1 MAEAVSQQN
10 NQLELLMSERTNTGS
25 SRTNNG
31 LVESQGYIVEKNFWD
46 PEELYHPVPR
56 ERGQIFYFGSIDR
69 FQNNPEDPQVPGAYS
84 RGNHPQYKQIFNG
97 IRKKLQ
103 TVLDAKLYGSFYYD
117 RFYFEGQ
124 KLNKYIDQDS
134 AEIIVRMNISN
145 NLEEPWPVHLK
156 TPDTYTDKQKSAILV
171 PGEEKKID
179 LEPGDALIYKGC
191 ERPVWRDVIPQNKN
205 NRKLFGKKKE
215 YYYHEIA
222 FNFVLANGI
231 RSHMTSS

>member
-1 MAEAVSQQN
+1 MAEAVAQQN
-10 NQLELLMSERTNTGS
+10 NQLELLMRERTNTGS

-31 LVESQGYIVEKNFWD
+31 LVESQGYIVEKIFWD

-69 FQNNPEDPQVPGAYS
+69 FQNN
-84 RGNHPQYKQIFNG
+84 QIFNG